1 MSLSPFGKMRL
12 CIYGGSHEERLGLT
26 MLPPAG
32 LRLDTELISRDIDR
46 RRGGR
51 RGGTKRAEADL
62 PIYLSGIENGVTNG
76 ETLRVEFENSAARP
90 SDYERIS
97 ALPRPSH
104 CDYPA
109 YVKYG
114 SIPCGGGMFSGRM
127 TLPLV
132 FAGAVAR
139 QLLLS
144 RGVTVGGHWR
154 SVGNVHD
161 RELDPLAADE
171 NTLLALRNSGLPVL
185 DKAKGEEMLRAVE
198 SAAAMGDSLG
208 GSVELCAVGL
218 PAGTGGPLWSGLES
232 VISALLY
239 AVPGVKAVGFGAGQG
254 LSALRGSE
262 ANDPLCMKGGRVELL
277 SNRSGGINGGMAN
290 GAPLLVTAF
299 FRPTPSIALPQRT
312 VNLETGEDA
321 EIIIAGRHDGC
332 IALRGLFAAEAAL
345 CLALTEFTEE
355 NTCSQL

>member
-1 MSLSPFGKMRL
+1 MSLSPFGKMQL

-32 LRLDTELISRDIDR
+32 LRLDEALISRDIDR

-51 RGGTKRAEADL
+51 RGGTGRTETDL
-62 PIYLSGIENGVTNG
+62 PIYISGVEGGVTNG
-76 ETLRVEFENSAARP
+76 KALRVEFENSAARP
-90 SDYERIS
+90 SDYENIS

-114 SIPCGGGMFSGRM
+114 SIPAGGGMFSGRM

-161 RELDPLAADE
+161 LPLDPLNTDE
-171 NTLLALRNSGLPVL
+171 STLLALRDSDIPAL
-185 DKAKGEEMLRAVE
+185 DRAKGEEMLGAVE
-198 SAAAMGDSLG
+198 SAALLGDSLG

-218 PAGTGGPLWSGLES
+218 PVGTGGPLWEGLES
-232 VISALLY
+232 VISALLF
-239 AVPGVKAVGFGAGQG
+239 AVPGVKAVGFGAGQELAG
-254 LSALRGSE
+254 LRGSE
-262 ANDPLCMKGGRVELL
+262 ANDPLCMNGGSVSLL

-290 GAPLLVTAF
+290 GAPLLVSVF

-312 VNLETGEDA
+312 VNLQTGENA
-321 EIIIAGRHDGC
+321 EIKIAGRHDGC

-345 CLALTEFTEE
+345 CLALTECMEDKA
-355 NTCSQL
+355 